1 MWELAP
7 SSAFW
12 NEMFLLKT
20 APRCTHA
27 YAAFFFFL
35 FSYQYHLAVEEGSCL
50 RLYNSTNFIA
60 VWANWGSA
68 PRLILF
74 LNLPALLFTS
84 GEDLDLCAA
93 GCQCINAHSTSMCKL
108 ITILTLLWETL
119 KVWRSMAKLGNLQ
132 RVSVDLR
139 KGSSSLH
146 FLVSAAVCERPLHV
160 KQSAWWSCSFVWYQ
174 VLPSGNPSLPLEK
187 TNNDSHAF
195 VLYQ

>member
-1 MWELAP
+1 MHSCL
-7 SSAFW
+7 
-12 NEMFLLKT
+12 
-20 APRCTHA
+20 RCLFV
-27 YAAFFFFL
+27 FFF
-35 FSYQYHLAVEEGSCL
+35 FSYQYLLALEEGSCL

-68 PRLILF
+68 PRLFLF
-74 LNLPALLFTS
+74 LSLPALLFTS

-93 GCQCINAHSTSMCKL
+93 GCQCINACSTSVCKL
-108 ITILTLLWETL
+108 ITILTLLCETL
-119 KVWRSMAKLGNLQ
+119 KVWRSIAKLGNSQ

-139 KGSSSLH
+139 KDSSSLAH

-160 KQSAWWSCSFVWYQ
+160 KQSVWWSCSFVWYQ